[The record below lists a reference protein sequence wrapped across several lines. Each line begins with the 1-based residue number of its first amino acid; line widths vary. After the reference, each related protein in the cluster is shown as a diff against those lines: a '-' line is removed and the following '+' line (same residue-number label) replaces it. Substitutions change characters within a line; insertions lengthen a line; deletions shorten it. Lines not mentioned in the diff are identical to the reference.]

1 MNKSNF
7 FSQTA
12 PSINFIAVILCAVG
26 VVSTLLAKVVE
37 KASYMGESI
46 KEATSIMT
54 VYGAFML
61 VLFVLTAVIL
71 FLKKNNSALILAVI
85 NALFCIFKLIQQLAH
100 LGLGAEEKAAIEMI
114 EAFGGSYSMSV
125 NFFFWL
131 MVIAAIAIVVVLLL
145 PLFGAKKD
153 QAPQM

>member
-12 PSINFIAVILCAVG
+12 PSINFIAVILCVVG

-37 KASYMGESI
+37 KATYMGESLE
-46 KEATSIMT
+46 EATSIMS

-85 NALFCIFKLIQQLAH
+85 NAVFCIFKLIQQLAH
-100 LGLGAEEKAAIEMI
+100 IGLGEEEKQAIELI
-114 EAFGGSYSMSV
+114 ETFGGSYSMSV

-131 MVIAAIAIVVVLLL
+131 MVIAAVAIVVVLLL
-145 PLFGAKKD
+145 PLFGAKKK

>member
-12 PSINFIAVILCAVG
+12 PSINFIAVILCVVG

-37 KASYMGESI
+37 KASYMGESM
-46 KEATSIMT
+46 KEATSIMS

-61 VLFVLTAVIL
+61 VLFILTAVIL

-85 NALFCIFKLIQQLAH
+85 NAIFCIFKLIQQLAH
-100 LGLGAEEKAAIEMI
+100 IGLGEEEKAAIEMI
-114 EAFGGSYSMSV
+114 EAWGGSYSMSV

-145 PLFGAKKD
+145 PIFGAKKN